1 MNRLIALVFAVLL
14 SGSHLAQAGP
24 VSAGA
29 RETAQWI
36 VKKFGPG
43 RVGKTVDEIALATGR
58 TVEKHGDE
66 ALPLLRATGH
76 AGFDALES
84 AGKQAPDVIKLF
96 ARRGD
101 EAVWVISQPKKLT
114 IFLRHGDN
122 AADALLKHPGI
133 ADDLIE
139 RFGSKALAPLQRLE
153 KTGAQQMAMAAK
165 EGVFEKTARST
176 ELLDVIG
183 KYGDRAME
191 FIWKNKGPLAV
202 GATLAAFLHDP
213 EPFIQ
218 GAKDLVVGVVT
229 PIGTEIAKRTNWTPV
244 MIVGIV
250 AVVSLLA
257 LRLWRRRRHV
267 PTSKTAAEL

>member
-1 MNRLIALVFAVLL
+1 MNRLIALAFAVLL

-43 RVGKTVDEIALATGR
+43 RVGKTVDEIALATAR

-84 AGKQAPDVIKLF
+84 AGKQAPDVVKLF

-114 IFLRHGDN
+114 IFLKHGDN

-139 RFGSKALAPLQRLE
+139 RFGGKALAPLQRLE

-165 EGVFEKTARST
+165 EGLFEKTPRSA
-176 ELLDVIG
+176 ELLDVVA
-183 KYGDRAME
+183 KYGDKAME
-191 FIWKNKGPLAV
+191 FIWKNKGALTVA
-202 GATLAAFLHDP
+202 ASLAAFLHDP

-218 GAKDLVVGVVT
+218 GGKDLAVGAIEPVAV
-229 PIGTEIAKRTNWTPV
+229 EIAKRTNWTPV
-244 MIVGIV
+244 MIVGV
-250 AVVSLLA
+250 AGCAGLVA
-257 LRLWRRRRHV
+257 LRMWIASRRA
-267 PTSKTAAEL
+267 KNKQQ

>member
-1 MNRLIALVFAVLL
+1 MNRLIALAFAVLL

-43 RVGKTVDEIALATGR
+43 RVGKTVDEIALATAR
-58 TVEKHGDE
+58 TIEKHGDE

-84 AGKQAPDVIKLF
+84 AGKQAPDVVKLF

-114 IFLRHGDN
+114 IFLKHGDN

-139 RFGSKALAPLQRLE
+139 RFGGKALAPLQRLE

-165 EGVFEKTARST
+165 EGLFEKTPRSA
-176 ELLDVIG
+176 ELLDVVA
-183 KYGDRAME
+183 KYGDKAME
-191 FIWKNKGPLAV
+191 FIWKNKGALTVA
-202 GATLAAFLHDP
+202 ASLAAFLHDP

-244 MIVGIV
+244 IV
-250 AVVSLLA
+250 AVITVIAFLVA
-257 LRLWRRRRHV
+257 LRIWKRKRPL
-267 PTSKTAAEL
+267 

>member
-1 MNRLIALVFAVLL
+1 
-14 SGSHLAQAGP
+14 
-24 VSAGA
+24 
-29 RETAQWI
+29 
-36 VKKFGPG
+36 
-43 RVGKTVDEIALATGR
+43 
-58 TVEKHGDE
+58 
-66 ALPLLRATGH
+66 
-76 AGFDALES
+76 
-84 AGKQAPDVIKLF
+84 
-96 ARRGD
+96 
-101 EAVWVISQPKKLT
+101 
-114 IFLRHGDN
+114 
-122 AADALLKHPGI
+122 
-133 ADDLIE
+133 LIE

-229 PIGTEIAKRTNWTPV
+229 PIGTVIAKRTNWTPV